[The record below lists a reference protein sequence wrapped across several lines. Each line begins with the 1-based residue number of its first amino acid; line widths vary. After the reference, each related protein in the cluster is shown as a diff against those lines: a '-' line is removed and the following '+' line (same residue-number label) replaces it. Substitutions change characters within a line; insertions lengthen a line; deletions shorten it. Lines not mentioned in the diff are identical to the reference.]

1 LARAEGITQEKKDV
15 IRNLYLSGIAEEF
28 IAMQL
33 DLEIPIV
40 IDVLKKLEVYKAHN
54 EEVI

>member
-1 LARAEGITQEKKDV
+1 LAHAESITQEKKDV
-15 IRNLYLSGIAEEF
+15 VRNLYLSGIAEEF

-33 DLEIPIV
+33 DLEIPNIIGV
-40 IDVLKKLEVYKAHN
+40 SKELEVYKAHN